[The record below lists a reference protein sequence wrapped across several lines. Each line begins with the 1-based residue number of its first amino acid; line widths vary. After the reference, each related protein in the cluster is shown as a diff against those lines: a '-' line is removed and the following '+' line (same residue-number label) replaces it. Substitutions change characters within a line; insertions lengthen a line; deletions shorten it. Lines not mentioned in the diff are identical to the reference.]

1 VGRAASSLEKVLG
14 RGVERKEV
22 APKLARHFGEVF
34 GLEMKIASREEL
46 FAGLRRVELQPV
58 EAISA

>member
-1 VGRAASSLEKVLG
+1 
-14 RGVERKEV
+14 
-22 APKLARHFGEVF
+22 
-34 GLEMKIASREEL
+34 LEMKRASREEL